1 MLLPGGWLIAMVA
14 LEELAADVADGAV
27 ADVEFVALGVEPL
40 AAGAAL
46 AAGVGEADALA
57 AGDEPLAAPAAA
69 EGEANPENAVAT
81 SEEDK

>member
-1 MLLPGGWLIAMVA
+1 MTAMVA
-14 LEELAADVADGAV
+14 LEEVAADVADGIV
-27 ADVEFVALGVEPL
+27 ADVEFAALGVEPL

-46 AAGVGEADALA
+46 AGGVGEADALA
-57 AGDEPLAAPAAA
+57 AGDEPLAAPVAA